1 MIMLYIISEVFQVF
15 HVFSYSLLLFVLSGV
30 IAMAMLIIVTQ
41 RWNHTSV
48 CASGKAI
55 QKEIMLV
62 FSLCLLHLCTVESS
76 ILDLE
81 M

>member
-1 MIMLYIISEVFQVF
+1 MF
-15 HVFSYSLLLFVLSGV
+15 HVFSYSLLPLVPSGV

-41 RWNHTSV
+41 RWNHTCV
-48 CASGKAI
+48 CASKKAI

-62 FSLCLLHLCTVESS
+62 FSLCLLHLCTVKSG